1 MAAERIVSADS
12 HVIEPPDV
20 WTARIE
26 RRFADR
32 APHVVNEYNGKA
44 GDYFVAEGMQPLAI
58 AAFAVA
64 GVDPKLFKEK
74 MREGY
79 ANVRP
84 GGWDPVERIK
94 DQERDGVTAE
104 VIYPSFGMRLFQMD
118 DGELREACF
127 RAYNDW
133 LADYCSY
140 DRNRLAGIA
149 TVALDDPERG
159 TAELKRVA
167 ERGPRGR
174 MFWGEAPAERPYS
187 DPVYDRFWTVA
198 QDAGVPISLHVVTE
212 RRTAPVP
219 DPKKVSIMKHYVTMH
234 HGIEKSLV
242 DLILGGVLERFPK
255 LKIVS
260 VENDIGWIPHLLQRA
275 DHAYDRYRFLE
286 RDGAIPHPP
295 SYYFRRQVYATFQ
308 DDRVGIVTRELVGV
322 GNLMW
327 ASDYPHSDSTWP
339 NSREVIARDF
349 AGVAETD
356 RRRITADN
364 AAELYGVG

>member
-1 MAAERIVSADS
+1 MPAERIVSADS
-12 HVIEPPDV
+12 HVIEPADV

-32 APHVVNEYNGKA
+32 APHVVHEFNGKS
-44 GDYFVAEGMQPLAI
+44 GDYFVAEGMTPLAI

-64 GVDPKLFKEK
+64 GVNPREFKDK

-94 DQERDGVTAE
+94 DQDRDGVSAE
-104 VIYPSFGMRLFQMD
+104 VIYPSFGMRLFQLD
-118 DGELREACF
+118 DGELRMACF

-133 LADYCSY
+133 LAEYCSY
-140 DRNRLAGIA
+140 DPRRLAGIG
-149 TVALDDPERG
+149 TIALDDPALGTDELTRISAKGLRG
-159 TAELKRVA
+159 A
-167 ERGPRGR
+167 
-174 MFWGEAPAERPYS
+174 MIWGEAPAERPYS
-187 DPVYDRFWTVA
+187 DPVYDRFWAAA
-198 QDAGVPISLHVVTE
+198 QDAGVPISLHIVTE
-212 RRTAPVP
+212 RRSAPAP
-219 DPKKVSIMKHYVTMH
+219 DLKKISIMKHYVTMH
-234 HGIEKSLV
+234 HGIEKSLA
-242 DLILGGVLERFPK
+242 DLIMGGVLERFPQ

-260 VENDIGWIPHLLQRA
+260 VENDIGWIPHLMQRA

-286 RDGAIPHPP
+286 RDAAIPHPP
-295 SYYFRRQVYATFQ
+295 SYYFHRQVYATFQ
-308 DDRVGIVTRELVGV
+308 DDRVGIITRDVAGV

-349 AGVAETD
+349 AGVAEAD